1 MTVAGST
8 DREGGASAPAK
19 NTNRAYAK
27 GLGRACAGAI
37 IFGLPLLMTMEMWT
51 LGFAIHPLRL
61 FIFIVLNFGIL
72 TILSRFGGFE
82 PTETIAEDIL
92 DALGAY
98 AVGITVSALSL
109 VALGLITSETPLH
122 ELAGMIALQSVPTS
136 FGAMLARKQLGDEDS
151 EKREEEEM
159 RSTGY
164 AGQLFLMLAGAL
176 FLAFNVAPTEE
187 VVLIGLKMTAWHT
200 LGMILLSLTTLH
212 VLVYTVGLP
221 GQEDAPEGYG
231 TARVFWA
238 FTCSGYGIAMLVSL
252 YILWTFG
259 RIDGA
264 ALEVIAGN
272 MVVLGFPASVGA
284 AIARL
289 VV

>member
-8 DREGGASAPAK
+8 DREGGASAPAQ
-19 NTNRAYAK
+19 NTNRAYAS

-61 FIFIVLNFGIL
+61 FIFIVLNFGVL

-122 ELAGMIALQSVPTS
+122 EIAGMIAVQSVPTS
-136 FGAMLARKQLGDEDS
+136 FGAMLARKQLGDEDN

-200 LGMILLSLTTLH
+200 LGLILLSLTILH

-238 FTCSGYGIAMLVSL
+238 FTCPGYGIAMLVSL
-252 YILWTFG
+252 YVLWTFG

>member
-1 MTVAGST
+1 MPQTRAAEQ
-8 DREGGASAPAK
+8 DRADGYDASSSSQV
-19 NTNRAYAK
+19 YAK
-27 GLGRACAGAI
+27 GLARAFAGAI

-51 LGFAIHPLRL
+51 LGFAIHPFRL
-61 FIFIVLNFGIL
+61 FVFILSNFAVLVV
-72 TILSRFGGFE
+72 LSRFGGFE
-82 PTETIAEDIL
+82 PTDTLAEDVL

-98 AVGITVSALSL
+98 AVGITVSALAL
-109 VALGLITSETPLH
+109 TVLGLISQDRPLH
-122 ELAGMIALQSVPTS
+122 EIAGMIAVQSVPAS
-136 FGAMLARKQLGDEDS
+136 FGAMLARKQLGDGES
-151 EKREEEEM
+151 EKREEEEA

-164 AGQLFLMLAGAL
+164 AGQLFLMVAGAL

-200 LGMILLSLTTLH
+200 LALILISLIVLH
-212 VLVYTVGLP
+212 ALVYTVGLA
-221 GQEDAPEGYG
+221 GREEAPEGYG
-231 TARVFWA
+231 TGRVFWA
-238 FTCSGYGIAMLVSL
+238 FTCPGYGIAMIVSL
-252 YILWTFG
+252 YVLWTFG

-264 ALEVIAGN
+264 ALHVVAAN